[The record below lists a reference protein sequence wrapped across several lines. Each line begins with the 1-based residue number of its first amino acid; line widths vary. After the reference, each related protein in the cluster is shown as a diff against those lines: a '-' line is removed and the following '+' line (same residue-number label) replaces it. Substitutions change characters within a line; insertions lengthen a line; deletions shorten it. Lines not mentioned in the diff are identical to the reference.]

1 MFAMTKIKGG
11 AKRVVAMRCIGIP
24 ATAFAVAVVFALTLV
39 APVTIDAD
47 SSTFKSKTAVAGNGN
62 GNGGGGGSSNGGG
75 GGSSNAGGGDNSN
88 AGGGDSSNAGG
99 NGKGHGKGNDV
110 ASTDKDRALLLVPL
124 EEAITIA
131 QFTTRISKR
140 YPADELFTYDN
151 SHQSISFFSEFQGMS
166 GKEITHRW
174 FYGDN
179 LEFEASF
186 KIRADRWRVWST
198 QLLPED
204 KPGKWRVEI
213 MDETGE
219 VLANQGLNYAPKG
232 EALAAN

>member
-1 MFAMTKIKGG
+1 MFVRTEIRDNAR
-11 AKRVVAMRCIGIP
+11 RVVDGRCAGIP
-24 ATAFAVAVVFALTLV
+24 AAALAAAAIFALSLV
-39 APVTIDAD
+39 APVTIDTD
-47 SSTFKSKTAVAGNGN
+47 SGMFTSKTAEAGNGNGN

-75 GGSSNAGGGDNSN
+75 GGSNAGGG
-88 AGGGDSSNAGG
+88 GSNAGG

-131 QFTTRISKR
+131 QFTTKISKR
-140 YPADELFTYDN
+140 YPADEISTHG
-151 SHQSISFFSEFQGMS
+151 SPHQSISFFSEFQGMS
-166 GKEITHRW
+166 GKEIIHRW

>member
-1 MFAMTKIKGG
+1 MFVRTEIRDNA
-11 AKRVVAMRCIGIP
+11 RQVVDGRCAGIP
-24 ATAFAVAVVFALTLV
+24 AAALAAAAIFALSLV
-39 APVTIDAD
+39 APVTIDTD
-47 SSTFKSKTAVAGNGN
+47 SGMFTSKTAVAGNGN
-62 GNGGGGGSSNGGG
+62 GNGGGGGSSN
-75 GGSSNAGGGDNSN
+75 AGGGDR
-88 AGGGDSSNAGG
+88 SNAGG

-166 GKEITHRW
+166 GKKITHRW

-198 QLLPED
+198 QLLPEN

-232 EALAAN
+232 KALAAN

>member
-1 MFAMTKIKGG
+1 MFVRTEIRDKAR
-11 AKRVVAMRCIGIP
+11 RVVDGRCAGIP
-24 ATAFAVAVVFALTLV
+24 AAALAAAAIFALSLV
-39 APVTIDAD
+39 APVTIDSD
-47 SSTFKSKTAVAGNGN
+47 SGMFTSKTAEAGNGN

-75 GGSSNAGGGDNSN
+75 GDNSN
-88 AGGGDSSNAGG
+88 AGGGSNAGG

-124 EEAITIA
+124 EEAIAIA
-131 QFTTRISKR
+131 QFTTKISKR
-140 YPADELFTYDN
+140 YPADEISTHGN
-151 SHQSISFFSEFQGMS
+151 PHQSISFFSELQGMS
-166 GKEITHRW
+166 GKKITHRW